1 MDRPI
6 CRIISSDYLDKDVY
20 LNISAFY
27 RAAGYR
33 LIPPTVRLN
42 GASDDRADLLVV
54 LRGDNGSELKDFHG
68 PVHIYDYVK
77 EYAVDWGCRYPSAA
91 HITVVALASSS
102 FHSAEDSKSASHASS
117 RVSRVDAY
125 LPVIPA
131 LWKRP
136 WSGKRQQPVHISNF
150 KRMGDDAYQ
159 RDLLALIRAGV
170 VRAFG
175 ANWQL
180 AGVRAHPLSY
190 RQANQHLSASAW
202 CFGLMWPYQRGRT
215 LSGRMWQAPLNGCF
229 VLSERGTDILGC
241 PGVIECEAF
250 HAEAAT
256 LGLDPQA
263 CRDLADKASA
273 FWESHSRSLA
283 AALGFD
289 SGLSLTPA
297 DLWPERTL
305 LLLWDLEFR
314 WQRLVG
320 RFQVALMP
328 PLQRL
333 RRGLGKLARRCGLNP
348 RERSA
353 GRTRS

>member
-20 LNISAFY
+20 LNIRAFY

-33 LIPPTVRLN
+33 LIPPTARLN
-42 GASDDRADLLVV
+42 GASDDQANLLVV
-54 LRGDNGSELKDFHG
+54 LRGDNGSDLKDFHG
-68 PVHIYDYVK
+68 PIHVYDYVK
-77 EYAVDWGCRYPSAA
+77 EYAVDWERRYPSAS
-91 HITVVALASSS
+91 HVTVVALASSS
-102 FHSAEDSKSASHASS
+102 FHPAEDSYSASDDSS

-131 LWKRP
+131 LWMRS

-180 AGVRAHPLSY
+180 AGVRARPLSY
-190 RQANQHLSASAW
+190 RQANQLLAASAC

-229 VLSERGTDILGC
+229 VLSETGTDILGC

-250 HAEAAT
+250 HAGAAT
-256 LGLDPQA
+256 LELAPQA
-263 CRDLADKASA
+263 CRDLADEASA

-283 AALGFD
+283 TALGFD
-289 SGLSLTPA
+289 PGLSLTPA
-297 DLWPERTL
+297 DLRPERAL

-314 WQRLVG
+314 WQRLVV
-320 RFQVALMP
+320 RFQAVLMP

-333 RRGLGKLARRCGLNP
+333 RRGLARLARRCGLHP
-348 RERSA
+348 RERS
-353 GRTRS
+353 TRRSRS

>member
-20 LNISAFY
+20 LNIRAFY

-33 LIPPTVRLN
+33 LIPPTARLN

-54 LRGDNGSELKDFHG
+54 LRGDNSCELKDFHG

-77 EYAVDWGCRYPSAA
+77 EYAVDWERRYPLAA
-91 HITVVALASSS
+91 HVTVVALAASS
-102 FHSAEDSKSASHASS
+102 FHAAEDSQSASDASS

-180 AGVRAHPLSY
+180 AGVRARPLSY
-190 RQANQHLSASAW
+190 RQANQLLAASAC

-229 VLSERGTDILGC
+229 VRSETGTDILGC

-250 HAEAAT
+250 HAGAAT
-256 LGLDPQA
+256 LELAPQA
-263 CRDLADKASA
+263 CRDLADEASA

-283 AALGFD
+283 TALGFD
-289 SGLSLTPA
+289 PGLSLTPA
-297 DLWPERTL
+297 DLRPERAL
-305 LLLWDLEFR
+305 LLFWDLEFR
-314 WQRLVG
+314 WQRLVV
-320 RFQVALMP
+320 RFQAVLMP

-333 RRGLGKLARRCGLNP
+333 RRGLARLARRCGLHP
-348 RERSA
+348 RERSTR
-353 GRTRS
+353 RTRS